1 VRPNPPFDLRLRDKE
16 RRDHHHRGWVF
27 ERVDV
32 YEMQFGLKPG
42 KPWNRGDERRI
53 RRGRKISW
61 HEQTPNSQ

>member
-1 VRPNPPFDLRLRDKE
+1 
-16 RRDHHHRGWVF
+16 
-27 ERVDV
+27 
-32 YEMQFGLKPG
+32 MQFGLKPG